1 MASAAQAVRGAL
13 KKAAREQRTTT
24 WKQLEQQL
32 GSALPRMSIA
42 DRIHVLIL
50 VDKATPPDHAL
61 LSSLVVATDPQIREH
76 YREIAAAQNLEAP
89 ENQDELRGVIDA
101 DVQQV
106 FSTWSH

>member
-1 MASAAQAVRGAL
+1 
-13 KKAAREQRTTT
+13 
-24 WKQLEQQL
+24 
-32 GSALPRMSIA
+32 MSIA